1 MAAYRAVRPA
11 GGSPERFS
19 IVRFAPVPSQRTG
32 MAADGRNRPSWR
44 RDGAQCAA
52 RGRAADSGG
61 AGAAS
66 IRRNRARRAVAAD
79 ACPPVE
85 GFSGRSR
92 GCGQFARAAQAASYP
107 AGKYSGSGRGGARR
121 RPSRRPQR
129 VRVPA
134 RLRRRHVCR
143 RVPPHLRDSS
153 ASRRPDGGELP
164 APPSLRPRPHS
175 ALPAFSAQSF
185 AAGRHTLR
193 PDMRFAAARA
203 EAAKRRRGRPEA
215 RGLSD
220 ESRPPP
226 SSVPP
231 AIREFSR
238 RGGSRRVDKTCRT
251 ASARRPERST
261 PRGCSPR
268 PRPARRPEALRAIWL
283 RRRTPPW
290 LRADRA

>member
-1 MAAYRAVRPA
+1 MRGKSAADGTDILKFAGEAPLAAFRAVRPA

-66 IRRNRARRAVAAD
+66 IRRNRARRAAAAD

-92 GCGQFARAAQAASYP
+92 GCGPFARAAQAASYP
-107 AGKYSGSGRGGARR
+107 AGKYSGSGRGAHVAGRADARNGCGYPR
-121 RPSRRPQR
+121 GCGVGTS
-129 VRVPA
+129 A
-134 RLRRRHVCR
+134 GECL
-143 RVPPHLRDSS
+143 PHLRDSS
-153 ASRRPDGGELP
+153 ASRRAGGGGRPGAP
-164 APPSLRPRPHS
+164 ARGRRPHHP
-175 ALPAFSAQSF
+175 LPAFSAQSF

-226 SSVPP
+226 F
-231 AIREFSR
+231 I
-238 RGGSRRVDKTCRT
+238 RT
-251 ASARRPERST
+251 ARHP
-261 PRGCSPR
+261 
-268 PRPARRPEALRAIWL
+268 
-283 RRRTPPW
+283 
-290 LRADRA
+290 

>member
-1 MAAYRAVRPA
+1 MAAGRGAVCRTRSSGRQRRCGGGIHSPEPGATRCGGGRMPA
-11 GGSPERFS
+11 GRRLLGPLPRM
-19 IVRFAPVPSQRTG
+19 RPV
-32 MAADGRNRPSWR
+32 
-44 RDGAQCAA
+44 
-52 RGRAADSGG
+52 
-61 AGAAS
+61 
-66 IRRNRARRAVAAD
+66 RARCAGRLVP
-79 ACPPVE
+79 CREVLRKR
-85 GFSGRSR
+85 SG
-92 GCGQFARAAQAASYP
+92 
-107 AGKYSGSGRGGARR
+107 GGARR

-164 APPSLRPRPHS
+164 APSSLRPRPHS

-261 PRGCSPR
+261 PRGCSLR

-283 RRRTPPW
+283 RRRTPPR

>member
-1 MAAYRAVRPA
+1 MAAGRGAVCRTRTSGRQRRCGGGIHSPEPGATRCGGGRMPA
-11 GGSPERFS
+11 GRRLLGPLPRM
-19 IVRFAPVPSQRTG
+19 RPV
-32 MAADGRNRPSWR
+32 
-44 RDGAQCAA
+44 
-52 RGRAADSGG
+52 
-61 AGAAS
+61 
-66 IRRNRARRAVAAD
+66 RARCA
-79 ACPPVE
+79 
-85 GFSGRSR
+85 GRLVPCRKVFRKRS
-92 GCGQFARAAQAASYP
+92 
-107 AGKYSGSGRGGARR
+107 GGARR

-164 APPSLRPRPHS
+164 APSSLRPRPHS

-283 RRRTPPW
+283 RRRTPPR

>member
-1 MAAYRAVRPA
+1 MR
-11 GGSPERFS
+11 GKS
-19 IVRFAPVPSQRTG
+19 
-32 MAADGRNRPSWR
+32 AADGT
-44 RDGAQCAA
+44 DILKFAGGAQCAA

-107 AGKYSGSGRGGARR
+107 AGKYSGSGRGAHVAGRADARNGCGYPR
-121 RPSRRPQR
+121 GCGVGTS
-129 VRVPA
+129 A
-134 RLRRRHVCR
+134 GECR
-143 RVPPHLRDSS
+143 RIC
-153 ASRRPDGGELP
+153 AI
-164 APPSLRPRPHS
+164 RPRPAVRTAGNCRRPRLFALGRTPPYPRFQHS
-175 ALPAFSAQSF
+175 RLQPAGIRCDRTCGLP
-185 AAGRHTLR
+185 
-193 PDMRFAAARA
+193 
-203 EAAKRRRGRPEA
+203 RRGRKPRNEDGA
-215 RGLSD
+215 VRKRGGCPTNLG
-220 ESRPPP
+220 PPP